1 MILNQK
7 IIFIQATKSAFAT
20 TKSEIIMKSY
30 EKIRAFREKRDLTQE
45 EMAVKLNMSTTGYAK
60 IERGE
65 TRLNIPR
72 LEQIAEIFDVD
83 IFELICH
90 EERMIYQTNN
100 EVAGN
105 NSEITYY
112 AQTNDN
118 QAELEKLQLIIAHKD
133 EIIAEKNQKI
143 AMLEEMV
150 ALLKKAAK

>member
-1 MILNQK
+1 
-7 IIFIQATKSAFAT
+7 
-20 TKSEIIMKSY
+20 MKSY
-30 EKIRAFREKRDLTQE
+30 EKIRVFRENHDLTQE

-90 EERMIYQTNN
+90 EEKMIYQANN
-100 EVAGN
+100 DVAGN
-105 NSEITYY
+105 NAAITYY
-112 AQTNDN
+112 AQVPDN
-118 QAELEKLQLIIAHKD
+118 QSEIEKLQLIISHKD